1 MNFYDDTDV
10 HRLMVADKVRTEA
23 FRAGIVAAVKK
34 GDVVLD
40 VGTGSGI
47 LSLFAAQAGASRVYA
62 IERAPGAARLARQL
76 IDANGYADTVRVI
89 EGDAAA
95 VVLHEPVD
103 VIVSEWLGSYGVD
116 ENMLWP
122 VLLARDRWLKPE
134 GKMIPAVVT
143 AWIAPVQ
150 HAASAAALTLHDR
163 PYGLDLSALAPYS
176 LDEVV
181 WLPEG
186 LRSDQLCAK
195 PQPLW
200 VTDCAHF
207 AAADARKPYAAE
219 LTFELTGGG
228 VNGLV
233 TWFSAEL
240 PGDVVLANGPDQPA
254 THWGQFLFPVANA
267 RALQPGDRLE
277 VGFHNVP
284 WGVYGSQHI
293 WSTRAADGPREVH
306 DTRRQWHPA
315 KGPPWRTHPAG

>member
-1 MNFYDDTDV
+1 MNFYDATAV
-10 HRLMVADKVRTEA
+10 HRLLVDDKVRTEA
-23 FRAGIVAAVKK
+23 FRASIVAAVKN

-47 LSLFAAQAGASRVYA
+47 LSLFAAQAGARRVYA
-62 IERAPGAARLARQL
+62 VERAPGAARLARKL
-76 IDANGYADTVRVI
+76 VDDNGYADTVQVI
-89 EGDAAA
+89 EGDAATA
-95 VVLHEPVD
+95 VLHEPVD

-134 GKMIPAVVT
+134 GAMIPAVVT

-150 HAASAAALTLHDR
+150 HTAGAVAATLHNR

-181 WLPEG
+181 WLPDG
-186 LRSDQLCAK
+186 LQSDHLKAE

-219 LTFELTGGG
+219 LTFELTGSG

-233 TWFSAEL
+233 TWFSADL
-240 PGDVVLANGPDQPA
+240 PGGVILANGPDRPA
-254 THWGQFLFPVANA
+254 THWGQFLFPVGNA
-267 RALQPGDRLE
+267 HALQAGDRLE

-284 WGVYGSQHI
+284 WGIYGSQHI
-293 WSTRAADGPREVH
+293 WSTRAGGPREVH
-306 DTRRQWHPA
+306 DTRRHWHPR
-315 KGPPWRTHPAG
+315 KGPPWRTYQAG